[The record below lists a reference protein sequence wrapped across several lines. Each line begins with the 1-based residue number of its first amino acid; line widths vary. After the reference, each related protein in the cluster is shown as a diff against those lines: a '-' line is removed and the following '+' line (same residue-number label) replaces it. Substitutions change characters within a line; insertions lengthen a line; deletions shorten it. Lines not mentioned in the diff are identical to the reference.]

1 MASERTTLYLRGVP
15 TQLVR
20 EAKAA
25 AARRGSTLAALVS
38 DSLAQ
43 SLREDAPGEP
53 LGNGLRE
60 NRLWYERNRRG
71 LLARYRGEYVAVV
84 DRAVVDHDRDFSA
97 LAARVFARHG
107 GRPVFA
113 PRVQEKEARARLRSP
128 RWPSAERRSWAATS

>member
-15 TQLVR
+15 RQLVR

-43 SLREDAPGEP
+43 SLREDLPGEP
-53 LGNGLRE
+53 LGDGLRE
-60 NRLWYERNRRG
+60 NMLWYERNRSR

-84 DRAVVDHDRDFSA
+84 DKAVVDHDRDFAA

-107 GRPVFA
+107 DRPVFA
-113 PRVQEKEARARLRSP
+113 PRVQQTDARARLRSP
-128 RWPSAERRSWAATS
+128 RRVRS

>member
-1 MASERTTLYLRGVP
+1 
-15 TQLVR
+15 
-20 EAKAA
+20 
-25 AARRGSTLAALVS
+25 LVS

-43 SLREDAPGEP
+43 SLREEVPGKP
-53 LGNGLRE
+53 PDHGMRE
-60 NRLWYERNRRG
+60 NKVWYERNRRR

-113 PRVQEKEARARLRSP
+113 PRVQESEPRARLRSP
-128 RWPSAERRSWAATS
+128 RRVRP